1 MASCVRCAVFG
12 LRSLALKLATK
23 KPCSGARVHAACG
36 IPTQRLPLYTLP
48 MGRYRP
54 PRPAGSPYITPEGEK
69 ALRTELH
76 ELWKI
81 ERPEVTKAVSAA
93 AANGDRSENGD
104 YIYGKKRL
112 REIDSRVR
120 FLRKRLDAL
129 QVVSGPLGDPN
140 KAWFGA
146 WVTLEAEEGIEQMW
160 RIVGPDEF
168 DVSQGK
174 ISCDSPLGRA
184 LLGQSVG
191 NDIQLETPEGRSYW
205 TLVDV
210 EYR

>member
-1 MASCVRCAVFG
+1 
-12 LRSLALKLATK
+12 
-23 KPCSGARVHAACG
+23 
-36 IPTQRLPLYTLP
+36 

-54 PRPAGSPYITPEGEK
+54 PRPAGSPYITPEGEA

-76 ELWKI
+76 ELWKV

-129 QVVSGPLGDPN
+129 QVVEGPLGDRS

-146 WVTLEAEEGIEQMW
+146 WVTLEDETGQEQVW

-184 LLGQSVG
+184 LLGKEIDAEVR
-191 NDIQLETPEGRSYW
+191 LETPAGHTTWVLIGVTYDA
-205 TLVDV
+205 TT
-210 EYR
+210 

>member
-1 MASCVRCAVFG
+1 M
-12 LRSLALKLATK
+12 
-23 KPCSGARVHAACG
+23 
-36 IPTQRLPLYTLP
+36 

-54 PRPAGSPYITPEGEK
+54 PRSAGSPYITPEGEA

-76 ELWKI
+76 ELWKV

-129 QVVSGPLGDPN
+129 QVVEGPLGDRS

-146 WVTLEAEEGIEQMW
+146 WVTLEDEAGQEHVW

-168 DVSQGK
+168 DLSQGK

-184 LLGQSVG
+184 LLGKEV
-191 NDIQLETPEGRSYW
+191 DAEVRLETPAGHTTWVLAGVTYDE
-205 TLVDV
+205 TP
-210 EYR
+210 

>member
-1 MASCVRCAVFG
+1 
-12 LRSLALKLATK
+12 
-23 KPCSGARVHAACG
+23 
-36 IPTQRLPLYTLP
+36 

-76 ELWKI
+76 ELWKV

-129 QVVSGPLGDPN
+129 QVVEGPLGDRS

-146 WVTLEAEEGIEQMW
+146 RVTLEDEEGIEQVW

-168 DVSQGK
+168 DVSRGK

-184 LLGQSVG
+184 LLGQPVG
-191 NDIQLETPEGRSYW
+191 NDIQLETPEGRRYW

>member
-1 MASCVRCAVFG
+1 
-12 LRSLALKLATK
+12 
-23 KPCSGARVHAACG
+23 
-36 IPTQRLPLYTLP
+36 

-54 PRPAGSPYITPEGEK
+54 PRPAGSPYITPEGEA

-76 ELWKI
+76 ELWKV

-129 QVVSGPLGDPN
+129 QVVEGPLGDRS

-146 WVTLEAEEGIEQMW
+146 WVTLEDDTGQEQVW

-184 LLGQSVG
+184 LLGKEIDAEVR
-191 NDIQLETPEGRSYW
+191 LETPAGHTTWVLTGVSYDA
-205 TLVDV
+205 TI
-210 EYR
+210 

>member
-1 MASCVRCAVFG
+1 M
-12 LRSLALKLATK
+12 
-23 KPCSGARVHAACG
+23 
-36 IPTQRLPLYTLP
+36 

-54 PRPAGSPYITPEGEK
+54 PRSAGSPYITPEGEA

-76 ELWKI
+76 ELWKV

-129 QVVSGPLGDPN
+129 QVVEGPLGDRS

-146 WVTLEAEEGIEQMW
+146 WVTLEDEAGQEHLW

-168 DVSQGK
+168 DLSQGK

-184 LLGQSVG
+184 LLGKEV
-191 NDIQLETPEGRSYW
+191 DAEVRLETPAGQTTWVLAGVTYDE
-205 TLVDV
+205 TP
-210 EYR
+210 

>member
-1 MASCVRCAVFG
+1 M
-12 LRSLALKLATK
+12 
-23 KPCSGARVHAACG
+23 
-36 IPTQRLPLYTLP
+36 

-54 PRPAGSPYITPEGEK
+54 PRSAGSPYITPEGEA

-76 ELWKI
+76 ELWKV

-129 QVVSGPLGDPN
+129 QVVEGPLGDRS

-146 WVTLEAEEGIEQMW
+146 WVTLEDEAGQEHVW

-168 DVSQGK
+168 DLSQGK

-184 LLGQSVG
+184 LLGKEV
-191 NDIQLETPEGRSYW
+191 DAEVPLETPAGQTTWVLAGVTYDE
-205 TLVDV
+205 TP
-210 EYR
+210 

>member
-1 MASCVRCAVFG
+1 
-12 LRSLALKLATK
+12 
-23 KPCSGARVHAACG
+23 
-36 IPTQRLPLYTLP
+36 

-54 PRPAGSPYITPEGEK
+54 PRPAGSPYITPEGEA
-69 ALRTELH
+69 ALRNELH
-76 ELWKI
+76 ELWKV

-129 QVVSGPLGDPN
+129 QVVEGPLGDRS

-146 WVTLEAEEGIEQMW
+146 WVTLEDETGQEQVW

-184 LLGQSVG
+184 LLGKEIDAEVR
-191 NDIQLETPEGRSYW
+191 LETPAGHTTWVLTGVTYDA
-205 TLVDV
+205 TT
-210 EYR
+210 